1 MLTTLPLQAAY
12 RLGRKIPSLFLPV
25 DAYNVLVVGE
35 FGASIIGRQKI

>member
-12 RLGRKIPSLFLPV
+12 RLERKIPSLSLPV